1 MGKKKKKSRK
11 ELLQHAISYQH
22 QYNIHQEKIKN
33 NSQSLSVSHWKKE
46 KENFLSRINYYLL
59 KAKVD
64 TI

>member
-1 MGKKKKKSRK
+1 MGKNKKKSRK
-11 ELLQHAISYQH
+11 NLLQHALSYQR
-22 QYNIHQEKIKN
+22 QYNIHQEKIKSN
-33 NSQSLSVSHWKKE
+33 PQSLSVSHWKKE

>member
-11 ELLQHAISYQH
+11 DLLRYARSYQN
-22 QYNIHQEKIKN
+22 QYNKHEEKIMNDPK
-33 NSQSLSVSHWKKE
+33 SDSVSHWKKE

-64 TI
+64 SL

>member
-11 ELLQHAISYQH
+11 KLLQHAISYQH
-22 QYNIHQEKIKN
+22 QYNIQQEKIKN
-33 NSQSLSVSHWKKE
+33 NPQSLSVSHWKKE
-46 KENFLSRINYYLL
+46 KENFLSHMNYYLL

>member
-11 ELLQHAISYQH
+11 KLLLYALSYQR

-33 NSQSLSVSHWKKE
+33 NPRSLSISHWKKE
-46 KENFLSRINYYLL
+46 KKNFLSRINYYLT

-64 TI
+64 DI